1 MEYTNAAQI
10 APQHKTVS
18 VTSLALGTAAVVA
31 TTVAGTRYLT
41 APSEAP
47 ARKFQANNFAQLRS
61 RQHASKTRVN
71 FGEDAGVLPPT
82 GYLDPLGFGEK
93 ASPERLRWFR
103 EAELKHGRVAMLAAV
118 GFLVG
123 ENPDLKTALF
133 PSNPE
138 YAGSGG
144 LAMNTYTDHNLD
156 TFWYAFVAGVGALE
170 VGFFDKFD
178 SVLDLEL
185 KADYAVG
192 DLGFDPLGLKPDD
205 AEEFARKR
213 TIELQNGRLGM
224 LAIAGFNAQELTDG
238 KPIWPIHGLDSSASA
253 AELDS
258 HIHKGLDL
266 VKEMGHMMMETSA
279 VAHH

>member
-118 GFLVG
+118 CFLVG

-138 YAGSGG
+138 YAGSNG
-144 LAMNTYTDHNLD
+144 LAMNTFTDHNLD
-156 TFWYAFVAGVGALE
+156 SFWYAFVAGVGALE

-178 SVLDLEL
+178 SVLDLTL
-185 KADYAVG
+185 KSDYAVG
-192 DLGFDPLGLKPDD
+192 DLEFDPLGLKPDD
-205 AEEFARKR
+205 EEEFLKKR

-238 KPIWPIHGLDSSASA
+238 KPIWPIHGLDKA
-253 AELDS
+253 ADAADMNG
-258 HIHKGLDL
+258 HISKGLDL
-266 VKEMGHMMMETSA
+266 VKEMGAMLAETSP
-279 VAHH
+279 VHH

>member
-103 EAELKHGRVAMLAAV
+103 EAELKHGRIAMLASV
-118 GFLVG
+118 GFLIG
-123 ENPDLKTALF
+123 ENPDLKTALW
-133 PSNPE
+133 PDNPE
-138 YAGSGG
+138 FAGSNG
-144 LAMNTYTDHNLD
+144 LASNTFTDHNLD
-156 TFWYAFVAGVGALE
+156 NFWYTFVAGCGVLE
-170 VGFFDKFD
+170 SNFFSKFD
-178 SVLDLEL
+178 DVLDWKLSP
-185 KADYAVG
+185 DYAVG

-205 AEEFARKR
+205 EGEFLRKR
-213 TIELQNGRLGM
+213 TIELQNGRMGM
-224 LAIAGFNAQELTDG
+224 LALAGFNAQELTDG
-238 KPIWPIHGLDSSASA
+238 KPIWPIHALDSSASA
-253 AELDS
+253 AEIKS
-258 HIHKGLDL
+258 HIGAGLDL
-266 VKEMGHMMMETSA
+266 VKEMGQMMMDTSP
-279 VAHH
+279 VHH

>member
-1 MEYTNAAQI
+1 VVLSTPTI
-10 APQHKTVS
+10 
-18 VTSLALGTAAVVA
+18 ALGVVA
-31 TTVAGTRYLT
+31 TVATTT
-41 APSEAP
+41 ACTLLAQRGNEAP
-47 ARKFQANNFAQLRS
+47 VQKFATSGAGLRTQTRARAQNG
-61 RQHASKTRVN
+61 KMTRMN

-156 TFWYAFVAGVGALE
+156 AFWYAFVAGVGALE

>member
-103 EAELKHGRVAMLAAV
+103 EAELKHGRIAMLASV

-205 AEEFARKR
+205 PEEFARKR
-213 TIELQNGRLGM
+213 TIELQNGRLAQ

-238 KPIWPIHGLDSSASA
+238 KPIWPIHGLDSRASA
-253 AELDS
+253 AELDT
-258 HIHKGLDL
+258 HIHKGLEL
-266 VKEMGHMMMETSA
+266 VKEMGQMMADTA
-279 VAHH
+279 PHH